1 MIYKPIYNR
10 TTAPAKKKS
19 EPEEK
24 KKKKPKKKKEAR
36 KNHTQIGA
44 TQAARALGRRDP
56 SREPQDGVTQAAS
69 PRAAR
74 PKPLSL
80 SLIW

>member
-10 TTAPAKKKS
+10 TTAPANKKS

-24 KKKKPKKKKEAR
+24 KKKKAEEEKRSQKKSYPDWH
-36 KNHTQIGA
+36 NP
-44 TQAARALGRRDP
+44 GR
-56 SREPQDGVTQAAS
+56 AS

-74 PKPLSL
+74 PKP
-80 SLIW
+80 

>member
-24 KKKKPKKKKEAR
+24 KKKKKAEEEKRSQKKSYPDWH
-36 KNHTQIGA
+36 NP
-44 TQAARALGRRDP
+44 GR
-56 SREPQDGVTQAAS
+56 AS

-74 PKPLSL
+74 PKP
-80 SLIW
+80 